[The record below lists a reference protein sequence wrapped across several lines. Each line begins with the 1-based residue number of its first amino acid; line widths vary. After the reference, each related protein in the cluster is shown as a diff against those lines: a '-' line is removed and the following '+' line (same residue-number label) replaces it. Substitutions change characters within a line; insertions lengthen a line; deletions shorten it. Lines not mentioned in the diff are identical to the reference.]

1 MIMSVF
7 DKFCR
12 LVRIKPTINVFR
24 SCYHLI
30 VGISGGNNVYWL
42 FTFAIGL
49 KEPLRELFVESL
61 CVLKNMVG
69 QSILEVKCTKYRDVP
84 IIGRFLLLM

>member
-1 MIMSVF
+1 MSVF

-30 VGISGGNNVYWL
+30 VGTSGGNNVYWL
-42 FTFAIGL
+42 FTFAIGP
-49 KEPLRELFVESL
+49 KEPLRELYVESL
-61 CVLKNMVG
+61 HVSKNKKG
-69 QSILEVKCTKYRDVP
+69 D
-84 IIGRFLLLM
+84 G